1 MRSNDGRIKSKITH
15 DHQFRGTLAAPRSTV
30 YQRPAMATPKVHT
43 GQPFVFNGASK
54 IALVTRAFLRV
65 ILERFRF
72 ADVPSAE
79 ALRTFT
85 KEVRMHNPIS
95 ARCLTRRDLMR
106 IALALPAGAFLSNLK
121 LLAEPHAHQVK
132 ITDIRAMALNNIAG
146 NCLIRI
152 DTDSGLTGYGEAG
165 ATGPM
170 ARARIE
176 TMKPLL
182 IGKDPLAIEVHFQQM
197 SSLMY
202 NYMAHIPTVS
212 GIDIALWDLAGK
224 ILGLPVSVLLGG
236 RFRDSIAMYSHG
248 IGLNMLDK
256 NSCKEWASRI
266 RQMPEGFT
274 VFKCNIHEVLGVP
287 SGEFANTLTSAQLR
301 DVNRGYTNVREA
313 VGDDIDIAVH
323 CHGELD
329 APSAIAVA
337 KAVEPMN
344 PLWIEDPLNPVFSEG
359 WMDLRRGTGARLL
372 TGEKLELVRGFRPFL
387 DSGAVDIIHP
397 DLAFSG
403 GITGVKKIAD
413 FAALTRTPVALHN
426 VGSLVLTYANAQF
439 GSSIQN
445 FFRSESALGRA
456 NHYIE
461 GMAATN
467 PPQVTR
473 GELKVPSGV
482 GLGIDL
488 NPDFLRKNLM
498 AGETYW
504 D

>member
-1 MRSNDGRIKSKITH
+1 MT
-15 DHQFRGTLAAPRSTV
+15 
-30 YQRPAMATPKVHT
+30 
-43 GQPFVFNGASK
+43 
-54 IALVTRAFLRV
+54 
-65 ILERFRF
+65 
-72 ADVPSAE
+72 
-79 ALRTFT
+79 
-85 KEVRMHNPIS
+85 NPY
-95 ARCLTRRDLMR
+95 RTRRDLIR
-106 IALALPAGAFLSNLK
+106 LALALPAGAFLSNFK
-121 LLAEPHAHQVK
+121 LLAAPLAGKVK
-132 ITDIRAMALNNIAG
+132 ITNIQAMALNNIAG

-182 IGKDPLAIEVHFQQM
+182 IGTDPLAIEVHFQKM

-224 ILGLPVSVLLGG
+224 IMERPVNVLLGG
-236 RFRDSIAMYSHG
+236 RFRDTIAMYSHG

-256 NSCKEWASRI
+256 TSCREWAARI

-274 VFKCNIHEVLGVP
+274 VFKCDIHTVLGVP
-287 SGEFANTLTSAQLR
+287 SGEFANTLTTGQLSNVR
-301 DVNRGYTNVREA
+301 RAYTNVREA

-329 APSAIAVA
+329 TPSAIGVA
-337 KAVEPMN
+337 RAVEPMN

-359 WMDLRRGTGARLL
+359 WMELRRGTAARLL

-387 DSGAVDIIHP
+387 DNGAVDIIHP
-397 DLAFSG
+397 DLSFAG
-403 GITGVKKIAD
+403 GITGTKKIAD

-456 NHYIE
+456 NHTIE
-461 GMAATN
+461 GMAADN
-467 PPQVTR
+467 PPQVSN
-473 GELKVPSGV
+473 GELKVPGGV
-482 GLGIDL
+482 GLGLDL

-498 AGETYW
+498 EGEPFW
-504 D
+504 N